1 MNKRMMITVVGA
13 LFAIY
18 VAAAPYITVYQMKSA
33 AENHDGEAL
42 SEYIDFP
49 SVRQS
54 FKDQMNAML
63 ITEMAQDEKMKDNPF
78 AAFGAAFSGVM
89 VDKMVDAY
97 VTPAGITQLMSGEKP
112 KPAEANGADSSSGR
126 KIFSDASMSYESL
139 NKFLVIV
146 KGGTD
151 KEGKFILRRH
161 GIGWKLT
168 EIIIPQFS
176 VERKNDEAN
185 GHSAQGNETFGR
197 VNDEAGVLSVLENEQ
212 ITKLIEKYESETSHQ
227 LCLITVRNL
236 GGESIETYSL
246 RVASKLGLWLKGID
260 NGILIVVAPND
271 RKARI
276 ELGQGFEDYISNS
289 RAQEIMD
296 TQMIPAFKQQEYAA
310 GIERGLTLLMSDGR
324 AFIVRR

>member
-1 MNKRMMITVVGA
+1 MLFEVVRK
-13 LFAIY
+13 LCSRFAGT
-18 VAAAPYITVYQMKSA
+18 YI
-33 AENHDGEAL
+33 
-42 SEYIDFP
+42 
-49 SVRQS
+49 
-54 FKDQMNAML
+54 
-63 ITEMAQDEKMKDNPF
+63 
-78 AAFGAAFSGVM
+78 
-89 VDKMVDAY
+89 
-97 VTPAGITQLMSGEKP
+97 
-112 KPAEANGADSSSGR
+112 
-126 KIFSDASMSYESL
+126 
-139 NKFLVIV
+139 
-146 KGGTD
+146 
-151 KEGKFILRRH
+151 
-161 GIGWKLT
+161 
-168 EIIIPQFS
+168 
-176 VERKNDEAN
+176 ERKNDEAN

-227 LCLITVRNL
+227 LCVITVRNL

-246 RVASKLGLWLKGID
+246 RVASKLGLGLKGID

-276 ELGQGFEDYISNS
+276 ELGQGFEDYISSS